1 VLGHTPELADE
12 ALPRHSQLLPKTAVS
27 PRDTAQTET
36 TAMGDVIEFKRRPKK
51 PTGFLPADLGK
62 VPAKFPDPIAEFNAI
77 LFASAAICAAAFVMA
92 ITRLW
97 LRR

>member
-1 VLGHTPELADE
+1 
-12 ALPRHSQLLPKTAVS
+12 
-27 PRDTAQTET
+27 
-36 TAMGDVIEFKRRPKK
+36 MGDVIEFKRRPKK